1 MSALMKSQL
10 DAIARGFQP
19 LLAVKCWALSL
30 GKKPWDY
37 DRGHALTWSDP
48 DLFLNFWEA
57 TDQLYDRKTHGAGL
71 GLFLGKGNRLAC
83 LDLDGALNDDGN
95 PASDAVK
102 RILHGSITLTETS
115 VSGLGLHL
123 FFEVDAGTEPFHL
136 REGISGKDGDFFTHK
151 RFIRLTGNVYD
162 PKAYPIRYLPPNH
175 VDYLRENFGKVLAAL
190 PEVKP
195 FTGHVS
201 GRSLAERLTA
211 AGIPYRVT
219 TIAPQPFHQEHGGI
233 VECIET
239 ECPNI
244 KAHTTDV
251 SPYARFVRCADGL
264 ITGRCF
270 HAHCDPETLRAAGT
284 SLASLLSAKIRSAG
298 EVAPVLR
305 LLKRCEALGMPPI
318 SGNMVD
324 EIGYAAVVEKCEKF
338 LNRLQHPQ
346 GVTA

>member
-19 LLAVKCWALSL
+19 LLAAKCWALSL

-71 GLFLGKGNRLAC
+71 GIFLGEGNRLAC
-83 LDLDGALNDDGN
+83 IDLDGALNEEGN
-95 PASDAVK
+95 PVTEVVK

-115 VSGLGLHL
+115 VSGRGLHL
-123 FFEVDAGTEPFHL
+123 FFEVPEGTEPFHL

-151 RFIRLTGNVYD
+151 RFIRLTGNVYGERD
-162 PKAYPIRYLPPNH
+162 YPIRYLPPNH
-175 VDYLRENFGKVLAAL
+175 VEYLRENFGKVPAAL

-201 GRSLAERLTA
+201 GRSLADRLTA
-211 AGIPYRVT
+211 AGIPFRCAHVS
-219 TIAPQPFHQEHGGI
+219 PQPFHLEHGGI
-233 VECIET
+233 IEVIET

-244 KAHTTDV
+244 KQHTTDA

-270 HAHCDPETLRAAGT
+270 HGHCDPEILRAAGT
-284 SLASLLSAKIRSAG
+284 SLTGMLSDKIRDSSKV
-298 EVAPVLR
+298 EKIFQ
-305 LLKRCEALGMPPI
+305 LLKECEGLGMPPI
-318 SGNMVD
+318 HGDRVNELGADGVLD
-324 EIGYAAVVEKCEKF
+324 VCDQF
-338 LNRLQHPQ
+338 LGRFRQEATP
-346 GVTA
+346 